1 MPTTPLFRGGIFY
14 LIITSD
20 IMNKTKKRAHKRAF
34 TNLVRKYYK
43 LRARETKLRMAKI
56 REARQHRQ
64 QMELEF

>member
-1 MPTTPLFRGGIFY
+1 M
-14 LIITSD
+14 IITSD